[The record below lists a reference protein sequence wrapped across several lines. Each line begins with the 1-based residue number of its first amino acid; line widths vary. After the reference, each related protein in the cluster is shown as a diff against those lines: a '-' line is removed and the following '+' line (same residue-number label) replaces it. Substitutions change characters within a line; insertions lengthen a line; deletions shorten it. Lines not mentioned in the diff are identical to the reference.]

1 MLGLTKELSPESICK
16 APLMLKSDSF
26 WFTRLFIFV
35 AGSLWALF
43 GCKVACLGE
52 TSGFGRLS
60 DSRYVLILDIME
72 LVREIPLGSE
82 PDDRTER
89 GKHSR
94 CCQSSSAF
102 EDMALLISLLS
113 PKVKEGRVP
122 LRMGWLQDLRDWMR
136 ASKEGNQVGECS
148 RLRFLKNVVG

>member
-1 MLGLTKELSPESICK
+1 
-16 APLMLKSDSF
+16 
-26 WFTRLFIFV
+26 V

-43 GCKVACLGE
+43 GCVVACLGE

-94 CCQSSSAF
+94 RCQSSSAF
-102 EDMALLISLLS
+102 EDMALLMSLLS
-113 PKVKEGRVP
+113 PKVKEGRAP
-122 LRMGWLQDLRDWMR
+122 LGMRWMGWLQDLRDWMR
-136 ASKEGNQVGECS
+136 ASKEENQVGECS